1 MIYQKIHCCLF
12 FILVLISISFASKN
26 DAIHFDS
33 LNVVFLNHTKKDSI
47 IFKYSYNGLN
57 DILKVELFAFNKKNI
72 LKNDDLRRIKNL
84 KIKSVEL
91 YEFPIENKKYELVLN
106 TDNSNIIILSLF
118 QENGYSLKIVNRR
131 EYISENRNIKY
142 CTIKKIDAN
151 IFIGLAI
158 EPILI
163 KADFTSGT
171 IKELT
176 VNSFKKTTFFS
187 EKELSK
193 FVSYNVCGFEVDRVN
208 DYFGRKYYKVF
219 YMENGEKS
227 FSIDL
232 YQNGNVGLMHKGEV
246 LAPPP
251 INTPYPIK
259 NK

>member
-1 MIYQKIHCCLF
+1 M
-12 FILVLISISFASKN
+12 SFATKSY
-26 DAIHFDS
+26 AIHFDS
-33 LNVVFLNHTKKDSI
+33 LSVIFLNHKKNDSI
-47 IFKYSYNGLN
+47 VFKYSYNDLD
-57 DILKVELFAFNKKNI
+57 DILKIEIYAFQKII
-72 LKNDDLRRIKNL
+72 LKDNDLRRIKKL

-91 YEFPIENKKYELVLN
+91 YEFSLENKKYELVLN
-106 TDNSNIIILSLF
+106 TDSSNIIIFSMF
-118 QENGYSLKIVNRR
+118 QQNDYSLNIVNRR
-131 EYISENRNIKY
+131 EYFREKRNEKY
-142 CTIKKIDAN
+142 CTIKKLDAS

-163 KADFTSGT
+163 KADFVSGS

-176 VNSFKKTTFFS
+176 VNSFNKTTLFA

-193 FVSYNVCGFEVDRVN
+193 FVSYNICGFEVDKVS

-219 YMENGEKS
+219 YIENGERS

-232 YQNGNVGLMHKGEV
+232 YQNGNVALMHKAEM

-259 NK
+259 NDK